1 MRAMTNYEDKKPKM
15 KKFFQDD
22 EQDLVSFI
30 RQHRPL
36 PPSQNPH
43 LENQVME
50 LINQTS
56 SKQSQENYFTLITT
70 LSGTIV
76 VGLVVTWSSSR
87 WSQQIPQIA
96 INQDTVETFLIN
108 TWENTI
114 DDQTVFFS
122 NEQEADWF
130 FSNTEKTPQVLSHSQ

>member
-1 MRAMTNYEDKKPKM
+1 MTNYEDKKPKM

-96 INQDTVETFLIN
+96 IDQDTVETFLIN

-114 DDQTVFFS
+114 DDQNVFFS

-130 FSNTEKTPQVLSHSQ
+130 FSNTEKTRQVLSHSQ

>member
-1 MRAMTNYEDKKPKM
+1 MTNYEDKKPKM

>member
-1 MRAMTNYEDKKPKM
+1 MTNYEDKKPKM

-87 WSQQIPQIA
+87 WNQQIPQIV
-96 INQDTVETFLIN
+96 IDQDTVETFLIN

-130 FSNTEKTPQVLSHSQ
+130 FSNTEKNPQVLSHSQ

>member
-1 MRAMTNYEDKKPKM
+1 MTNYEDKKPKM

-56 SKQSQENYFTLITT
+56 SKKSQENYFTLITT

-96 INQDTVETFLIN
+96 IDQDTVETFLIN

>member
-1 MRAMTNYEDKKPKM
+1 MTNYEDKKPKM

-36 PPSQNPH
+36 PPSQNSH

-56 SKQSQENYFTLITT
+56 SKKSQENYFTLITT

-87 WSQQIPQIA
+87 WSQKIPQIA
-96 INQDTVETFLIN
+96 IDQDTVETFLIN

-130 FSNTEKTPQVLSHSQ
+130 FSNTEKTRQVLSHSQ